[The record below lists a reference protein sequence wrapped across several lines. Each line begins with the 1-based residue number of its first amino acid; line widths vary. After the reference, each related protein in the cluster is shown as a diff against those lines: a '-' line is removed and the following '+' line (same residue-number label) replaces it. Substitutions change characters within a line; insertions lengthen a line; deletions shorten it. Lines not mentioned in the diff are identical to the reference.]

1 MPSPSN
7 RSIRIF
13 LGLFILIGVGAL
25 GGGVW
30 TLIRSLRCEH
40 WPTTEGV
47 IEQAELKYHSS
58 DHGSGSYSASIT
70 YDYQVAG
77 VHYPGTRLA
86 FGEMS
91 SSSGYPQGI
100 LDRFPVGK
108 KVRVY
113 YSPDVPQLAVLET
126 GIHGG
131 TWVCFGV
138 GTLFVLAGIMFL
150 QIFEKASVAGQI
162 PQTRVVLQQPPVLMG
177 VIFMLMGSFVF
188 FAPPS
193 SGTPRWIVYA
203 AGGTFVVAGLFL
215 LANRLANKRYAE
227 VLKWALVLGFMAIF
241 HWVSF
246 GAGER
251 IGTATTPF
259 SQRNGVNV
267 KSYFAAFTILI
278 DLVLLTALVRR
289 LAQGRKD

>member
-91 SSSGYPQGI
+91 SSSGYAQGI

-126 GIHGG
+126 G
-131 TWVCFGV
+131 WQASRARPM
-138 GTLFVLAGIMFL
+138 LAAAHRAPERPRPSVRTETSMAWRFA
-150 QIFEKASVAGQI
+150 KAA
-162 PQTRVVLQQPPVLMG
+162 
-177 VIFMLMGSFVF
+177 
-188 FAPPS
+188 
-193 SGTPRWIVYA
+193 W
-203 AGGTFVVAGLFL
+203 
-215 LANRLANKRYAE
+215 
-227 VLKWALVLGFMAIF
+227 W
-241 HWVSF
+241 
-246 GAGER
+246 
-251 IGTATTPF
+251 
-259 SQRNGVNV
+259 
-267 KSYFAAFTILI
+267 
-278 DLVLLTALVRR
+278 
-289 LAQGRKD
+289 